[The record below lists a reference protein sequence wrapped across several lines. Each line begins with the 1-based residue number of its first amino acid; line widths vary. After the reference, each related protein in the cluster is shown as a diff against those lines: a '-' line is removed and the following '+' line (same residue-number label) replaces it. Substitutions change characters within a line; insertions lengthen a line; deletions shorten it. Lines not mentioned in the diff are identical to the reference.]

1 MGIQGVDLVMRVA
14 LSLTVFSILM
24 VPSAMAGAPTIAK
37 VQSASGEAG
46 SVRVFRGGISEAVS
60 TGDELQ
66 LGDRVVTRPGGAI
79 ELQFDNCTAT
89 LDQPDTL
96 VITEDVCG
104 VVEARFSQ
112 PQLPGGAQ
120 VPLQEGAA
128 GGAAGGTA
136 GGAATGG
143 GIGTGAAVGIGVG
156 VVAVGVGVGVGVSG
170 GDDDDPPASP

>member
-66 LGDRVVTRPGGAI
+66 LGDRVVTRLGGAV

-112 PQLPGGAQ
+112 PQLP
-120 VPLQEGAA
+120 
-128 GGAAGGTA
+128 